1 MAARSK
7 TRDQRQSA
15 RPLSKLERASL
26 LDALRYARC
35 EPAAMRPL
43 LNRAEA
49 ATLDMYRRVRHADKG
64 AIPGVARIA
73 EHLGWKRSTTI
84 EQLEALRRKGFI
96 KRAHDC
102 SLYLETCEAAVFK
115 CADALLALAVS
126 LASIDPSSERSWRKH
141 AVLQHANAM
150 DVCRKLAEFV
160 KIQEAEVSDRTVK
173 GLFSGPQIPILR
185 FVQPEKVGRPNKTQ
199 KRIAELLA
207 EVAELRAAA

>member
-1 MAARSK
+1 MAAPSK

-15 RPLSKLERASL
+15 RPLTRLERASL

-49 ATLDMYRRVRHADKG
+49 ATLDMYRRIRHADKG

-73 EHLGWKRSTTI
+73 EFLGWKRSATI

-102 SLYLETCEAAVFK
+102 SLYLESCEAVVFK

-126 LASIDPSSERSWRKH
+126 LASIDPSNEIQWRKY
-141 AVLQHANAM
+141 AVIQHANAI
-150 DVCRKLAEFV
+150 DVCRRMAEFV
-160 KIQEAEVSDRTVK
+160 KTGKTKVSKRAK
-173 GLFSGPQIPILR
+173 EGIYHGPQLPSLQYIPVRNRKEASKLLLR
-185 FVQPEKVGRPNKTQ
+185 LKDLET
-199 KRIAELLA
+199 
-207 EVAELRAAA
+207 LRQAA